1 MDMALF
7 FASTVINMGN
17 GKNMPFW
24 EARWVNEVSPKELVL
39 NANFKSTTVHKEL
52 LNMNWIKNLKQI
64 NTEELL
70 EEFILLFNTLSE
82 I

>member
-7 FASTVINMGN
+7 FASTVINVGN

-39 NANFKSTTVHKEL
+39 NANLKSTTVHKEL